1 MLVSHW
7 SYIKMSMLTNTLFEK
22 VNWYMVPIVDTKM
35 KKGSGS
41 MVANDFLM
49 IVTTWYPGHGL
60 HSII

>member
-35 KKGSGS
+35 KKGKWFNG
-41 MVANDFLM
+41 
-49 IVTTWYPGHGL
+49 G
-60 HSII
+60 